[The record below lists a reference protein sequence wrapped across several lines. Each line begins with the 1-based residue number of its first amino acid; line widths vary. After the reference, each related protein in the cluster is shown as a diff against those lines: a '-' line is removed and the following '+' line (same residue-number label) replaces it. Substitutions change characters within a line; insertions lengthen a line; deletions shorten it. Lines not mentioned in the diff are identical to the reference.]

1 MAAEVSDS
9 SASAGLAAINAVPDG
24 LTRKIK
30 ETEDKIEKLEAHIDD
45 LNKRLR
51 TNDFAGTTYD
61 DRAEAKAALKDLT
74 AEKARLDDRLNT
86 YETRLTS
93 QQQQSCAGMS
103 ILLCITDAICIET
116 YECFVPKG
124 RCVIHAYYCRLVE
137 RDMG

>member
-24 LTRKIK
+24 LARKIK

-86 YETRLTS
+86 LYETRLTS

-103 ILLCITDAICIET
+103 ILLCIIDVICIET
-116 YECFVPKG
+116 SESFVPEG
-124 RCVIHAYYCRLVE
+124 RCVILA
-137 RDMG
+137 